1 MYRESS
7 AHPLLSQG
15 KLVMQ
20 CGNLASL
27 QEDVIFA
34 SPTAAAQFVYGGAI
48 NGRIYWK
55 DANGQSI
62 KELYG

>member
-1 MYRESS
+1 M
-7 AHPLLSQG
+7 QG
-15 KLVMQ
+15 
-20 CGNLASL
+20 GNLASL

-48 NGRIYWK
+48 NERIYWK